1 MSQKLSQ
8 EVIEKIRKEVKD
20 GKSKYQTAK
29 ELNLRKE
36 TVYRHTKDLP
46 SRPCGWPGIRGETLE
61 LLQDILTKG
70 YAVYSNYNTKQKYI
84 TLRKYFPTICK
95 VKMYGKN
102 IFFLED
108 KSDLATRVFLENIK
122 RKIISYHELRQ
133 ITRVFGT
140 SLSRQEKNEFLSKSK
155 VKKSGKNKSFER
167 DLYLKN
173 DDSLAF
179 FYIRNYSST

>member
-8 EVIEKIRKEVKD
+8 ELIEKIRKEVKD

-36 TVYRHTKDLP
+36 TVYRIAKDLP

-61 LLQDILTKG
+61 LLQEILTKG

-108 KSDLATRVFLENIK
+108 KSDLLLEFSLK
-122 RKIISYHELRQ
+122 
-133 ITRVFGT
+133 T
-140 SLSRQEKNEFLSKSK
+140 SR
-155 VKKSGKNKSFER
+155 ER
-167 DLYLKN
+167 LLVIV
-173 DDSLAF
+173 S
-179 FYIRNYSST
+179 

>member
-8 EVIEKIRKEVKD
+8 ELIEKIRKEVKD

-36 TVYRHTKDLP
+36 TVYRIAKDLP

-61 LLQDILTKG
+61 LLQEILTKG

-108 KSDLATRVFLENIK
+108 KSDLAARVFLENIK
-122 RKIISYHELRQ
+122 RKIISYRELRQ

-140 SLSRQEKNEFLSKSK
+140 SLSGQEKNEFLSKSK
-155 VKKSGKNKSFER
+155 IKKSGKNKSFEG
-167 DLYLKN
+167 DL
-173 DDSLAF
+173 
-179 FYIRNYSST
+179 